1 MDATLARKLQLKPGQ
16 ALRVLHAPEGL
27 EKDLSSGGEA
37 GGVAPAPA
45 TLVFVTTFAEAEERV
60 GPAVRAAA
68 ADELS
73 WVAYPKA
80 GKLGTDL
87 NRDSLAAF
95 MAARGVRPV
104 RQVAIDDTWSALRFR
119 PAAR

>member
-1 MDATLARKLQLKPGQ
+1 MDATLAKKLQLKPGQ

-27 EKDLSSGGEA
+27 DLHASARA
-37 GGVAPAPA
+37 GDAPAPA
-45 TLVFVTTFAEAEERV
+45 VLVFVTTFAEAEERV
-60 GPAVRAAA
+60 GPAVDAAA

-80 GKLGTDL
+80 GKLGADL
-87 NRDSLAAF
+87 NRDTLAAF
-95 MAARGVRPV
+95 MTARGVRPV